1 MTGRESGSVL
11 IEAMVAA
18 AIIALML
25 GAMYGSIGDTA
36 MRERVVAQKRVALLI
51 AQSEMDAVGSILPL
65 APGATGGVEG
75 AYTWRVD
82 IQPYSVSQGTGT
94 AGPLFQVTV
103 SVRANGENVSLVT
116 LRSLALGPVS

>member
-1 MTGRESGSVL
+1 MKARDSGSVL

-18 AIIALML
+18 AIVALML

-36 MRERVVAQKRVALLI
+36 MREKVVAQKRMALLI
-51 AQSEMDAVGSILPL
+51 AQSELDAVGSILPL
-65 APGATGGVEG
+65 SPGATGGVDG

-82 IQPYSVSQGTGT
+82 IQPYSASQGAGT
-94 AGPLFQVTV
+94 SGPLYEVTV
-103 SVRANGENVSLVT
+103 SVRASGDNVSLAT